1 MTAILGGAV
10 RDLPQEGATNVKL
23 QHCTRNSTS
32 PLRSTTITMF
42 LRRAAPAL
50 AKRAVFR
57 PAVTRSFA
65 LSARQR
71 TLANGIPEKGRPRTR
86 KQITNKLQEASVTL
100 ILASQLGS

>member
-1 MTAILGGAV
+1 
-10 RDLPQEGATNVKL
+10 
-23 QHCTRNSTS
+23 
-32 PLRSTTITMF
+32 MF

-50 AKRAVFR
+50 AKRAVLR

-71 TLANGIPEKGRPRTR
+71 TLANGTPEKGRPCTR
-86 KQITNKLQEASVTL
+86 KQITNKLQEASVIL